1 MMKGLMDRCL
11 SQETMVGRMREEAET
26 TKTEPRELYAWKE
39 VQLQKFDM
47 TRKSIKD
54 SKKQTEAL
62 GNILKDKEDEISKLK
77 KQLRRAK
84 EDVIKEYHDSD
95 AFLFK
100 LGGSFA
106 DNFDDGL
113 HQVKASF
120 TDLDLSQISIDT
132 QA

>member
-1 MMKGLMDRCL
+1 
-11 SQETMVGRMREEAET
+11 MVGRMREEAET

-77 KQLRRAK
+77 KQFRRAK
-84 EDVIKEYHDSD
+84 EDVIKEYHDFD

-120 TDLDLSQISIDT
+120 TDLDLS
-132 QA
+132 

>member
-1 MMKGLMDRCL
+1 MKGLMDRCL

-62 GNILKDKEDEISKLK
+62 GNDNVWMISRLK
-77 KQLRRAK
+77 
-84 EDVIKEYHDSD
+84 
-95 AFLFK
+95 
-100 LGGSFA
+100 
-106 DNFDDGL
+106 
-113 HQVKASF
+113 
-120 TDLDLSQISIDT
+120 LSST
-132 QA
+132 LPKVATKS